1 MLIPLNEGSFS
12 KAHWADASENLDDDD
27 FFNPLPDFKGISD
40 LGVEDNFASGPAFG
54 GSFTLIAF

>member
-1 MLIPLNEGSFS
+1 MNEGSFS